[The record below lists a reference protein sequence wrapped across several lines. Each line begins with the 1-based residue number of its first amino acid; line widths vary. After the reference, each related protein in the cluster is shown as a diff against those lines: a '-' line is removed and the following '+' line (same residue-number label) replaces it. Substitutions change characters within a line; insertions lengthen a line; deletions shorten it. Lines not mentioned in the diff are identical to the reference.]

1 MNSLSLT
8 NLRIDRIET
17 FAVRLPT
24 KGSFAISGG
33 AVTTA
38 GEPTTRVLVKLTA
51 GGHTGW
57 GEATPTPAWTY
68 ETTETIVS
76 TIDRYL
82 APAVVG
88 LPLWD
93 IDGVHQRFDRAISR
107 GISIGS
113 PIAKGAIDLAMHD
126 AIGRALGVSV
136 SKLWG
141 QRRTESIRLGWIIN
155 ADSPQEAVDAIDA
168 GRAAGYN
175 AFKLKVG
182 IRTPTSDIA
191 VVRAARA
198 HAADAQLWLDGNQGF
213 TLDGAARLARE
224 LSDLDIA
231 AFEQP
236 LPANALPALGRLRS
250 ASAVPIAL
258 DESLRHPSDL
268 VTALQLDALDIVIL
282 KVQRSA
288 GLALSRRMGQLAE
301 DAGLSLMGSG
311 LTDTELGFAA
321 SLHLFSSFGVTTAV
335 DLNGRQFVE
344 SSYATSS
351 RIRVSEG
358 VAEVPDAPGLGVEVD
373 ENAVRSLA
381 YDPFR

>member
-1 MNSLSLT
+1 
-8 NLRIDRIET
+8 
-17 FAVRLPT
+17 
-24 KGSFAISGG
+24 
-33 AVTTA
+33 
-38 GEPTTRVLVKLTA
+38 
-51 GGHTGW
+51 
-57 GEATPTPAWTY
+57 PAWTY

-113 PIAKGAIDLAMHD
+113 PVAKGAIDLAMHD

-191 VVRAARA
+191 VVRAAR
-198 HAADAQLWLDGNQGF
+198 
-213 TLDGAARLARE
+213 
-224 LSDLDIA
+224 
-231 AFEQP
+231 
-236 LPANALPALGRLRS
+236 
-250 ASAVPIAL
+250 
-258 DESLRHPSDL
+258 
-268 VTALQLDALDIVIL
+268 
-282 KVQRSA
+282 
-288 GLALSRRMGQLAE
+288 
-301 DAGLSLMGSG
+301 
-311 LTDTELGFAA
+311 
-321 SLHLFSSFGVTTAV
+321 
-335 DLNGRQFVE
+335 
-344 SSYATSS
+344 
-351 RIRVSEG
+351 
-358 VAEVPDAPGLGVEVD
+358 
-373 ENAVRSLA
+373 
-381 YDPFR
+381 

>member
-1 MNSLSLT
+1 MKNPTLHD
-8 NLRIDRIET
+8 LRIDRIES

-24 KGSFAISGG
+24 KASFSISGG

-51 GGHTGW
+51 GRHVGW

-68 ETTETIVS
+68 ETTETIIS

-82 APAVVG
+82 APAAAG

-93 IDGVHQRFDRAISR
+93 VDGVHRRFDRAISR

-113 PIAKGAIDLAMHD
+113 PIAKGAIDLALHD
-126 AIGRALGVSV
+126 AIGRALDVSV
-136 SKLWG
+136 SRLWG

-155 ADSPQEAVDAIDA
+155 ADSPEQAIDAIDA

-182 IRTPTSDIA
+182 IRTPAADIA
-191 VVRAARA
+191 VVRTARD
-198 HAADAQLWLDGNQGF
+198 HAPDAQLWLDGNQGF
-213 TLDGAARLARE
+213 TLDGAARLSRAVA
-224 LSDLDIA
+224 DLDIA

-250 ASAVPIAL
+250 TSPVPVAL

-268 VTALQLDALDIVIL
+268 VTALHLNALDIAIL

-288 GLALSRRMGQLAE
+288 GLHLSRRMGQLAE

-321 SLHLFSSFGVTTAV
+321 SLHLFAAFGVTTAV

-344 SSYATSS
+344 SSYAPAPQ
-351 RIRVSEG
+351 IRVTDG
-358 VAEVPDAPGLGVEVD
+358 VAVVPDGPGLGVEID
-373 ENAVRSLA
+373 EDVVRELA
-381 YDPFR
+381 YDPFE